1 MLQSMYTGD
10 SVDTEVN
17 GVTTRSIYLRRG
29 LRQGCSLSPMLFN
42 LYISDMGH
50 DLMLSTEGFLLF
62 SGIVVPSL
70 MFADDLF
77 LVARSSLGL
86 QRLLIL
92 VQTHAFE
99 LKLDISVEK
108 SQVISPEAGESWD
121 ILLTDGTS
129 ASLKQVL
136 QYKYLGIET
145 FSTVYKTHSAK
156 QKKCVETAKRYM
168 YACIHLARSS
178 ADPVRLAVTTWENIA
193 IPSIMY
199 GCESVIFSESKLLE
213 LEKIQSQ
220 VAKWI
225 LGVPRS
231 SANICAQTELGF
243 KPFKLLIYRQQLGFY
258 FRVLSLNSDRWVSLA
273 MRCHLDNSWSSP
285 YVDYICKLRGE
296 VSLYDPSP
304 SRNYLEQHLN
314 QWFLNRIN
322 DQILSKSLPCIEPLT
337 CFRKE
342 RYAYSHKYMGSI
354 ASFRLSN
361 AGLGNRFALQGL
373 PRLGFC
379 PRCGVHFRMDE
390 VHVVVQC
397 ASMGSIREELGLSTF
412 LEKCEGYSSE
422 RKYFLYVNGLDEYGN
437 WTSAGNY
444 ESRGFILNRMRSAW
458 INLIKEN

>member
-1 MLQSMYTGD
+1 MLQSMYSGD

-62 SGIVVPSL
+62 SGIVVSSL
-70 MFADDLF
+70 LFADDLF
-77 LVARSSLGL
+77 LVARSACGL
-86 QRLLIL
+86 QRLLII
-92 VQTHAFE
+92 VQSHALE

-108 SQVISPEAGESWD
+108 SQVISPAAGESWD
-121 ILLTDGTS
+121 ILFADGSS

-199 GCESVIFSESKLLE
+199 GCETVIFSETKLLE

-231 SANICAQTELGF
+231 SANVCAQTELGF

-258 FRVLSLNSDRWVSLA
+258 FRALALHSERWVNLA
-273 MRCHLDNSWSSP
+273 MKCHLDGSWCSP
-285 YVDYICKLRGE
+285 YVEYICKLRCGL
-296 VSLYDPSP
+296 SLYDTSP
-304 SRNYLEQHLN
+304 SRSYLQQHLN
-314 QWFLNRIN
+314 LWFLNRIN
-322 DQILSKSLPCIEPLT
+322 EQILSKSLPCIELLT

-342 RYAYSHKYMGSI
+342 RYVYSHKYMSTV
-354 ASFRLSN
+354 ASFRLAN
-361 AGLGNRFALQGL
+361 AGLGNKYALQGL
-373 PRLGFC
+373 DRLPFC
-379 PRCGVHFRMDE
+379 PKCGIPFRMDE
-390 VHVVVQC
+390 VHVIVQC
-397 ASMGSIREELGLSTF
+397 AFMASVREELGLSIF
-412 LEKCEGYSSE
+412 LEKCAGYSSE
-422 RKYFLYVNGLDEYGN
+422 RKYFLYVNGLDEFAN
-437 WTSAGNY
+437 WTALDIY
-444 ESRGFILNRMRSAW
+444 ESRGSILSRMRSAW
-458 INLIKEN
+458 INLIQDN